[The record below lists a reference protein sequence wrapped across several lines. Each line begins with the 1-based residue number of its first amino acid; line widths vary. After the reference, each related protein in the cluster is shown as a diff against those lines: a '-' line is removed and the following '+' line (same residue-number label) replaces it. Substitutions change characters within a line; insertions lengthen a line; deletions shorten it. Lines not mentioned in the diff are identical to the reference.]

1 MSITK
6 KILGITFISI
16 ALATSMTTNA
26 RLSGNTLSSNRLA
39 GNRLASNTF
48 SSNSLAGDG
57 AFNTVSAIVL
67 RDGTRY

>member
-1 MSITK
+1 MNITK
-6 KILGITFISI
+6 KIFGIAFIGI
-16 ALATSMTTNA
+16 ALAASVTANA
-26 RLSGNTLSSNRLA
+26 RLSGNRIA
-39 GNRLASNTF
+39 ANTF